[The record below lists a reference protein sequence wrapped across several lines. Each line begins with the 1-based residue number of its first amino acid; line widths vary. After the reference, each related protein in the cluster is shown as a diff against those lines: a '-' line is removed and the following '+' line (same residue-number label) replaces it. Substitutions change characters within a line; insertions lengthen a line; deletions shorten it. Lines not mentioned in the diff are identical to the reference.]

1 MYQNIDIDDD
11 NGDGNISGYKVSS
24 KDENYRIF
32 LEENLNDENKINHI
46 VSFIE
51 KKGYTDITI
60 ILNLN
65 VEKESRGQGIGKGL
79 LETALENAQVA
90 LLISDKHESQIR
102 SFVLNKFYENADF
115 EKITNTSGGYLMCY
129 PSNEGLQLKAHIK
142 ECEKNDKKKLKKMK
156 I

>member
-1 MYQNIDIDDD
+1 MYQSIDIDDD
-11 NGDGNISGYKVSS
+11 NGDGNISGYMVSA
-24 KDENYRIF
+24 KDDNYRTF
-32 LEENLNDENKINHI
+32 LEENLADENKINHI

-51 KKGYTDITI
+51 EKGYTDIAI

-65 VEKESRGQGIGKGL
+65 VEREARGQGIGKGL
-79 LETALENAQVA
+79 LETALEDAQVA

-102 SFVLNKFYENADF
+102 SFVLNKFYENAGF
-115 EKITNTSGGYLMCY
+115 EKIVNTSGGYLMCY
-129 PSNEGLQLKAHIK
+129 PSDDAVQLKEHIK

>member
-1 MYQNIDIDDD
+1 MYQSIDIDDD
-11 NGDGNISGYKVSS
+11 NNNGNISGYKVSS
-24 KDENYRIF
+24 KDENYRTF
-32 LEENLNDENKINHI
+32 LEENLADENKVKHI

-51 KKGYTDITI
+51 AKGYTDIAI

-65 VEKESRGQGIGKGL
+65 VERESRGQGIGKGL
-79 LETALENAQVA
+79 LETALEDAQVA

-102 SFVLNKFYENADF
+102 SFVLNKFYENAGF
-115 EKITNTSGGYLMCY
+115 EKIVNTSGGYLMCY
-129 PSNEGLQLKAHIK
+129 PSDDAIQLKDHIK